1 MAEHIKWQK
10 TANKKYFG
18 SWDLPDDGK
27 DMIVTIE
34 DVKREMVPNQQ
45 GNEDF
50 SPTTAG
56 NQFCQRLEWP
66 ESDFLIRTH
75 R

>member
-34 DVKREMVPNQQ
+34 DVKR
-45 GNEDF
+45 
-50 SPTTAG
+50 
-56 NQFCQRLEWP
+56 
-66 ESDFLIRTH
+66 
-75 R
+75 